1 MANSFLARWLSLQWF
16 IFVYFAFF
24 CFFFIAFNESSVSF
38 QPDLILSR
46 FGLIL
51 LHLRSA
57 SFFSQYTQCFSS
69 HCSVAFGFLSHSMQR
84 LLSTSKSSTRCFEL
98 AKALHGRMM
107 FFLVS
112 EIPSWCHPGGFFAQ
126 PVLSNSDPTTYILL
140 KITFFSSSGE
150 SPRMTVNWERIWYC

>member
-24 CFFFIAFNESSVSF
+24 CFFFIAFNESSLSF

-112 EIPSWCHPGGFFAQ
+112 EIPSCHPGGFFAQ